1 MFTSHRRY
9 TEEDEAENDRAAVSG
24 ALWVN
29 DLYISISQIAS
40 LGGSGSN
47 PGDEMTQVSQMQG
60 ALPKDTPHRQAPTP
74 PPLAGPP
81 CRSVGL
87 ST

>member
-47 PGDEMTQVSQMQG
+47 PRICLVVSVCYS
-60 ALPKDTPHRQAPTP
+60 P
-74 PPLAGPP
+74 PQNNIQKQLARLTLRYSLG
-81 CRSVGL
+81 
-87 ST
+87 